1 MEQEFEAWKEERR
14 QKAKEG
20 VDTAVLEHEAEI
32 LRAGVAERDIIK
44 V

>member
-1 MEQEFEAWKEERR
+1 
-14 QKAKEG
+14 
-20 VDTAVLEHEAEI
+20 VDAAVLEHEAEI